1 MMSLR
6 GCLSVA
12 AVVFA
17 ATALGHGQEKPARL
31 AFDVA
36 TIRPSDPN
44 MQNGGIKPLP
54 GGNGYITQNVP
65 VKLMISLMYEV
76 PMRQIIGGPDWMN
89 TDRYDIEAK
98 ADGSYSKDDLHL
110 MFQSLLADRFNL
122 KFHKETKEGPVYALT
137 VDKAGSKMTVNTSEQ
152 DYKIPMTPGPDGA
165 NVGKRVSMKYLSWFL
180 GQQVQRDGRPVV
192 DKTGLTGNY
201 DLTLTFAPY
210 RGVDAP
216 ADVPDVQ
223 NRPSLFEALKEQLGL
238 RLTPEKG
245 PVDYY
250 VIDHIDRPSDN

>member
-1 MMSLR
+1 VNRLRLCLWAGLLATGSLV
-6 GCLSVA
+6 VA
-12 AVVFA
+12 
-17 ATALGHGQEKPARL
+17 QDRPARL
-31 AFDVA
+31 TFDVA
-36 TIRPSDPN
+36 TIRPSDPA

-54 GGNGYITQNVP
+54 GGNGYMTQNVP

-76 PMRQIIGGPDWMN
+76 PMRQIIGCPDWLN

-137 VDKAGSKMTVNTSEQ
+137 VDKAGSKMTANTSEQ
-152 DYKIPMTPGPDGA
+152 DYKIPMIPGPDGMK
-165 NVGKRVSMKYLSWFL
+165 GKRVSMKYLSWYL
-180 GQQVQRDGRPVV
+180 GQQVQRDERPVV

-201 DLTLTFAPY
+201 DFTLNFAPY

-238 RLTPEKG
+238 RLTSEKG
-245 PVDYY
+245 PVEYY